1 MSDVF
6 VFAEDEEHP
15 QPQGGAATPRDGD
28 DTSGAE
34 ILDRWKVMIVDD
46 DESVHQ
52 VTRLAL
58 KRVELDGRPLEFIS
72 AHSGEEAKNL
82 IQEHDDVAL
91 VLLDIVMET
100 DNAGFEVANFIR
112 HDLGNHMTRIIL
124 RTGQPGDVPER
135 DVILNYEIDGY
146 KTKSELTSQ
155 ALFSVILTSLRS
167 YRDLCRV
174 EDNNRRLDSVVEAT
188 SEIFEQHT
196 VDSFVD
202 CLLLHLRNFIPMAP
216 SSEGAFYFAADYV
229 EGRLGFLA
237 GSESMA
243 FKSGDEIFQH
253 LPSDVRALVLE
264 AQNKNK
270 PLYRDG
276 HLILVGRSKAERSLT
291 LYFSDVKPLNDSLWH
306 MLEILCRNFETAFE
320 NLLLGI
326 ENENHRRNLETRVQE
341 RTVQLGEA
349 RDRLIH
355 AERMASIGQLAAGVA
370 HEINNPLG
378 FIKSNILML
387 SDSFEKLLCLS
398 EHYQALEVKG
408 TDEQLV
414 QLKTQLKSADL
425 AYLSDE
431 LPSAIFETG
440 EGIDRIRR
448 IVSDLRDF
456 ASNEE
461 GKFQETDLNLL
472 LETQLRLLPKTLT
485 GDVDIRCEFEVLP
498 LLLLMD
504 VQLKQAITN
513 IMTNAFEAMSGKGT
527 FRLATARQDN
537 SVIITIADTG
547 CGIAEN
553 NKSRIFDPFFTTKD
567 VGQGTGLGLSLS
579 YSVIKFHNG
588 DVSVTSDPGVGTT
601 FCIKIPIMVADS
613 LDSSHL

>member
-15 QPQGGAATPRDGD
+15 GEQGGAATPGSSD
-28 DTSGAE
+28 DKSGPE
-34 ILDRWKVMIVDD
+34 LLDSWKVMIVDD

-58 KRVELDGRPLEFIS
+58 KRVELDGRSLEFIS
-72 AHSGEEAKNL
+72 AHSGEAAKKL
-82 IQEHDDVAL
+82 IQEHEDVAL

-174 EDNNRRLDSVVEAT
+174 EDNNQRLDCVVEAT

-196 VDSFVD
+196 IASFVD
-202 CLLLHLRNFIPMAP
+202 CLLHHLGNFIPMLP
-216 SSEGAFYFAADYV
+216 STDGAFYFAADYID
-229 EGRLGFLA
+229 GRLGFLA
-237 GSESMA
+237 GS
-243 FKSGDEIFQH
+243 KSLDFEVADEIFQH
-253 LPSDVRALVLE
+253 LSSDVRALVLE
-264 AQNKNK
+264 AQNKHK

-276 HLILVGRSKAERSLT
+276 HLILVGRSKSERSLT
-291 LYFSDVKPLNDSLWH
+291 IYFSDVKPLNDTLWH
-306 MLEILCRNFETAFE
+306 MLEIFCRNFETAFE

-326 ENENHRRNLETRVQE
+326 ENENHRRNLESRVKE
-341 RTVQLGEA
+341 RTAQLSDA

-387 SDSFEKLLCLS
+387 SDSFEKLMCLS
-398 EHYQALEVKG
+398 EHYQKMDVKG
-408 TDEQLV
+408 TDEQLM
-414 QLKTQLKSADL
+414 QLKHQLKSVDL
-425 AYLSDE
+425 EYLSDE
-431 LPSAIFETG
+431 LPSAITETG

-456 ASNEE
+456 SSNEE
-461 GKFQETDLNLL
+461 GKFQSIDLNLL
-472 LETQLRLLPKTLT
+472 LETQLRMLPEQLT
-485 GDVDIRCEFEVLP
+485 KNIDIQCEFDALP
-498 LLLLMD
+498 PLSMMEA
-504 VQLKQAITN
+504 QLRQAIAN
-513 IMTNAFEAMSGKGT
+513 IMINAFESMEGKGA
-527 FRLATARQDN
+527 FRLSTKQNDN
-537 SVIITIADTG
+537 AIIITIADTG
-547 CGIAEN
+547 CGIGEN
-553 NKSRIFDPFFTTKD
+553 IRSRIFDPFFTTKD

-588 DVSVTSDPGVGTT
+588 EVMVQSNPGVGTT
-601 FCIKIPIMVADS
+601 FSIKFPLNTADS
-613 LDSSHL
+613 LDSSYL